1 MSKKER
7 NLESLIKSFK
17 KEFGDT
23 IDIAENVGISEDSLL
38 STSIL
43 TLDLA
48 IGGGIPKKR
57 VVEIYGQESSGKTS
71 LSLVLIREAQK
82 KGFLCSFIDAESSF
96 DPFWAKAIGVDTSSL
111 LVVSPDSFEDAL
123 KKLEFLLK
131 QGSDFIVFDSIPAL
145 PTVTESQNEIG
156 DANIAIKARIL
167 SSTLARINPL
177 IRDNEAIVVFINQ
190 IREKV
195 GVYGNPETTPGGRA
209 LKFFSSLRLN
219 LRKRTIKDSDEYVGE
234 EVVVKVEKNKLA
246 PPGKEARYILYY
258 DGRIV
263 IDYASILLKLELA
276 EKSGAWYMVS
286 IPGVLNERFH
296 GKDQLNDR
304 IYGDKKLK
312 EKVEQFILEQ
322 LKHKKEVVLD
332 GEDNLDGSEV

>member
-7 NLESLIKSFK
+7 NLESLIKAFK

-57 VVEIYGQESSGKTS
+57 IVEIYGQESSGKTS
-71 LSLVLIREAQK
+71 LSLVLIREAQR

-111 LVVSPDSFEDAL
+111 LVITPDSFEDAL

-263 IDYASILLKLELA
+263 VDYASILLKLDLA
-276 EKSGAWYMVS
+276 EKSGAWYMVN
-286 IPGVLNERFH
+286 IPNILNERFH

-304 IYGDKKLK
+304 IYSDNEIK
-312 EKVEQFILEQ
+312 EKVEKFILEQ
-322 LKHKKEVVLD
+322 LKNKKVGVLD
-332 GEDNLDGSEV
+332 GEDDNDGSEV

>member
-7 NLESLIKSFK
+7 NLESLIKAFK

-23 IDIAENVGISEDSLL
+23 IDIAENVGISKDSLL

-57 VVEIYGQESSGKTS
+57 IVEIYGQESSGKTS
-71 LSLVLIREAQK
+71 LSLVLIREAQR

-111 LVVSPDSFEDAL
+111 LVITPDSFEDAL

-263 IDYASILLKLELA
+263 VDYASILLNLDLA
-276 EKSGAWYMVS
+276 EKSGAWYMVN
-286 IPGVLNERFH
+286 IPNVLNERFH

-304 IYGDKKLK
+304 IYSDNEIK
-312 EKVEQFILEQ
+312 EKVEKFILEQ
-322 LKHKKEVVLD
+322 LKNKKVGVLD
-332 GEDNLDGSEV
+332 GEDDNDGSEV

>member
-17 KEFGDT
+17 KEFGDS
-23 IDIAENVGISEDSLL
+23 IDIADNVGVSEDSLL

-48 IGGGIPKKR
+48 IGGGIPKR
-57 VVEIYGQESSGKTS
+57 RIVEIYGQESSGKTS

-96 DPFWAKAIGVDTSSL
+96 DSFWAKAIGVDTSSL
-111 LVVSPDSFEDAL
+111 LVVNPDSFEDAL

-145 PTVTESQNEIG
+145 PTVSESQNEIG
-156 DANIAIKARIL
+156 DANIATKARIL

-263 IDYASILLKLELA
+263 IDYASILLKLGLA
-276 EKSGAWYMVS
+276 EKTGAWYAVN
-286 IPGVLNERFH
+286 IPNVLNERFH

-304 IYGDKKLK
+304 IYSDNEVK

-322 LKHKKEVVLD
+322 LKNKKEVVLD
-332 GEDNLDGSEV
+332 GEDNDVSEV

>member
-23 IDIAENVGISEDSLL
+23 IDVAENVGISKDSLL

-57 VVEIYGQESSGKTS
+57 IVEIYGQESSGKTS

-82 KGFLCSFIDAESSF
+82 RGFLCSFIDAESSF
-96 DPFWAKAIGVDTSSL
+96 DPFWSKSIGVDTSSL
-111 LVVSPDSFEDAL
+111 LVVTPDSFEDAL

-219 LRKRTIKDSDEYVGE
+219 LRKKTIKDSDEYVGE

-263 IDYASILLKLELA
+263 VDYASILLKLDLA
-276 EKSGAWYMVS
+276 EKSGAWYMVN
-286 IPGVLNERFH
+286 IPNILNERFH

-304 IYGDKKLK
+304 IYSNNEIK
-312 EKVEQFILEQ
+312 EKVEKFILEQ
-322 LKHKKEVVLD
+322 LKNKKGVVLD
-332 GEDNLDGSEV
+332 GEDDNDGSEV

>member
-7 NLESLIKSFK
+7 NLESLIKAFK

-23 IDIAENVGISEDSLL
+23 IDIAENVGISKDSLL

-57 VVEIYGQESSGKTS
+57 IVEIYGQESSGKTS
-71 LSLVLIREAQK
+71 LSLVLIREAQR

-111 LVVSPDSFEDAL
+111 LVITPDSFEDAL

-258 DGRIV
+258 DGKIV
-263 IDYASILLKLELA
+263 VDYASILLNLDLA
-276 EKSGAWYMVS
+276 EKSGAWYMVN
-286 IPGVLNERFH
+286 IPNVLNERFH

-304 IYGDKKLK
+304 IYSDNEIK
-312 EKVEQFILEQ
+312 EKVEKFILEQ
-322 LKHKKEVVLD
+322 LKNKKVGVLD
-332 GEDNLDGSEV
+332 GEDDNDGSEV

>member
-7 NLESLIKSFK
+7 NLESLIKAFK

-57 VVEIYGQESSGKTS
+57 IVEIYGQESSGKTS
-71 LSLVLIREAQK
+71 LSLVLIREAQR

-111 LVVSPDSFEDAL
+111 LVITPDSFEDAL

-263 IDYASILLKLELA
+263 VDYASILLKLDLA
-276 EKSGAWYMVS
+276 EKSGAWYMVN
-286 IPGVLNERFH
+286 IPNVLNERFH

-304 IYGDKKLK
+304 IYSDNEIK
-312 EKVEQFILEQ
+312 EKVEKFILEQ
-322 LKHKKEVVLD
+322 LKNKKVGVLD
-332 GEDNLDGSEV
+332 GEDDNDGSEV

>member
-23 IDIAENVGISEDSLL
+23 IDVAENVGISKDSLL

-57 VVEIYGQESSGKTS
+57 IVEIYGQESSGKTS

-156 DANIAIKARIL
+156 DANIAVKARIL

-209 LKFFSSLRLN
+209 LKFFSTLRLN

-246 PPGKEARYILYY
+246 PPGREARYILYY

-263 IDYASILLKLELA
+263 VDYALILLKLGLA
-276 EKSGAWYMVS
+276 EKSGAWYMVN
-286 IPGVLNERFH
+286 IPGILSERFH
-296 GKDQLNDR
+296 GKDQLNER
-304 IYGDKKLK
+304 IYSNSEIK
-312 EKVEQFILEQ
+312 EKVEKFILEQ
-322 LKHKKEVVLD
+322 LKNNKETVLD
-332 GEDNLDGSEV
+332 GEDNIDGSEV

>member
-57 VVEIYGQESSGKTS
+57 IVEIYGQESSGKTS

-304 IYGDKKLK
+304 IYGDKELK

>member
-23 IDIAENVGISEDSLL
+23 IDVAENVGISEDSLL

-57 VVEIYGQESSGKTS
+57 IVEIYGQESSGKTS

-111 LVVSPDSFEDAL
+111 LVVTPDSFEDAL

-219 LRKRTIKDSDEYVGE
+219 LRKKTIKDSDEYVGE

-263 IDYASILLKLELA
+263 IDYASILIKLGLA
-276 EKSGAWYMVS
+276 EKSGAWYMVN
-286 IPGVLNERFH
+286 IPNVLNERFH

-304 IYGDKKLK
+304 IYSDKEIK
-312 EKVEQFILEQ
+312 EKVEQFILEK
-322 LKHKKEVVLD
+322 LKNKKEIVLD
-332 GEDNLDGSEV
+332 GEDDNEGAEV

>member
-1 MSKKER
+1 MSKKEK
-7 NLESLIKSFK
+7 NLEFLIKAFK
-17 KEFGDT
+17 KEFGDS
-23 IDIAENVGISEDSLL
+23 IDVAENVGISEDSLL

-43 TLDLA
+43 TLDVA

-57 VVEIYGQESSGKTS
+57 IVEIYGQESSGKTS
-71 LSLVLIREAQK
+71 LALVLIREAQK

-131 QGSDFIVFDSIPAL
+131 HGSDFIVFDSIPAL
-145 PTVTESQNEIG
+145 PTVSESQNEIG
-156 DANIAIKARIL
+156 DANIATKARIL

-219 LRKRTIKDSDEYVGE
+219 LRKKTIKDSDEYIGE

-263 IDYASILLKLELA
+263 VDYASILLKLGLA
-276 EKSGAWYMVS
+276 EKSGAWYMVN
-286 IPGVLNERFH
+286 IPNVVNERFH

-304 IYGDKKLK
+304 IYSDSGIK

-322 LKHKKEVVLD
+322 LKNKKEILLD
-332 GEDNLDGSEV
+332 GEDNIDGSEV

>member
-57 VVEIYGQESSGKTS
+57 IIEIYGQESSGKTS

>member
-17 KEFGDT
+17 KEFGDS
-23 IDIAENVGISEDSLL
+23 IDIADNVGISEDSLL

-57 VVEIYGQESSGKTS
+57 IVEIYGQESSGKTS
-71 LSLVLIREAQK
+71 LALVLIREAQK

-96 DPFWAKAIGVDTSSL
+96 DPFWAKSIGVDTSTL
-111 LVVSPDSFEDAL
+111 LVVNPDSFEDAL

-131 QGSDFIVFDSIPAL
+131 KGSDFIVFDSIPAL

-177 IRDNEAIVVFINQ
+177 IRDSEAIVVFINQ

-209 LKFFSSLRLN
+209 LKYFSSLRLN
-219 LRKRTIKDSDEYVGE
+219 LRKKTIKDSDELVGE

-263 IDYASILLKLELA
+263 VDYASILLKLGLA
-276 EKSGAWYMVS
+276 EKSGAWYMVN
-286 IPGVLNERFH
+286 IPNALNERFH

-304 IYGDKKLK
+304 IYSDNEIK

-322 LKHKKEVVLD
+322 LKNKKEVALD
-332 GEDNLDGSEV
+332 GEDNDGSEV

>member
-23 IDIAENVGISEDSLL
+23 IDIAENVVISEDSLL

-57 VVEIYGQESSGKTS
+57 IVEIYGQESSGKTS

-219 LRKRTIKDSDEYVGE
+219 LRKRIIKDSDEYVGE

-276 EKSGAWYMVS
+276 EKSGAWYMVN

-304 IYGDKKLK
+304 IYGDKELK